1 MKENL
6 KMMKY
11 KEKVKQNTQIIV
23 FIMANLLIIQEKA
36 GE

>member
-23 FIMANLLIIQEKA
+23 FIMANLLIMQEKV